1 LDDIYAIQQFSG
13 IQVNSALTRNA
24 AASIVKYAARME
36 NVDWD
41 FKQEVLNGMIQELNR
56 VMKEPGETISIE
68 DKLIDSYNKYYDKL
82 A

>member
-1 LDDIYAIQQFSG
+1 
-13 IQVNSALTRNA
+13 
-24 AASIVKYAARME
+24 ME

-56 VMKEPGETISIE
+56 AMEEPGETISIE